1 MLNKANIALYESMEQ
16 LCEPHP
22 LLEQLGS
29 MDGLFTLS
37 KAAASL
43 RRPPIKDLK
52 SLVKFLEVYE
62 ARILLPLELPAIYW
76 AHQHALRNETRELLK
91 LDASIRELPAL
102 REFSSASQRVGQSHL
117 KRLKPLRYERL
128 VQRYIAAV
136 DGGTAAGWHT
146 LVYGVTLALYS
157 IPVRQGLVNYARQTF
172 SGFLH
177 SAAKP
182 LRLTEQDCRENV
194 EHLCVNVRPRIEL
207 LLDSKKRTAFGS

>member
-1 MLNKANIALYESMEQ
+1 VQKVTGNDDKAAKPTSIVTFLRNASKHCREIIHGSCFPIGTAEIPAVASRVTLRAAAMQWPERTLMLNKANIALYESMEQ

-102 REFSSASQRVGQSHL
+102 REFSSAS
-117 KRLKPLRYERL
+117 
-128 VQRYIAAV
+128 
-136 DGGTAAGWHT
+136 
-146 LVYGVTLALYS
+146 
-157 IPVRQGLVNYARQTF
+157 
-172 SGFLH
+172 
-177 SAAKP
+177 
-182 LRLTEQDCRENV
+182 
-194 EHLCVNVRPRIEL
+194 
-207 LLDSKKRTAFGS
+207 RT